1 LTIKKKLL
9 IKSRNSSNCIKVHD
23 YHNIF

>member
-23 YHNIF
+23 YS